1 MRAPSFCC
9 SLLATAALSLLCAC
23 HPGQSPPALRADKA
37 PASSAPASHGEAV
50 FRLQNAVLDELI
62 AAQMRAP
69 TQDDARDLALAAF
82 EDYLVD
88 DCASLNQAAGLSA
101 SGADPGLLL
110 KLRVLVSLSGCEQS
124 AQAARTFLRADRTL
138 VSTATPIA
146 TPLADTITGA
156 SVLARGDVDKHP

>member
-1 MRAPSFCC
+1 MHAPSFCF
-9 SLLATAALSLLCAC
+9 SLLGTAALLLCAC
-23 HPGQSPPALRADKA
+23 HPGQSPPALRADTA
-37 PASSAPASHGEAV
+37 PASSDPASHGEVV

-88 DCASLNQAAGLSA
+88 DCASLNHAAGLSA
-101 SGADPGLLL
+101 SGAHPGLLL

-124 AQAARTFLRADRTL
+124 AQAARTFLRADRAL

-146 TPLADTITGA
+146 TPLVDSLTVVP
-156 SVLARGDVDKHP
+156 VLARGDVDKHP